1 MRKVN
6 KIETKSEN
14 FKVEI
19 YVASSS
25 CTFSISKTSTLEEG
39 RKHYK
44 TSPLLIKSNVAS
56 SVFGSAPS
64 MNMLSEL
71 VSNVFELRSVF
82 VDPLKDME
90 SSQSKT
96 TKEKIQAGFQ
106 GVKNNSRRLVKFVKS
121 KIRRKEKETIVQDIQ
136 ITPEDDDETW
146 ARRSVGSAA
155 SRSSIESKL
164 SSASSKKEDDNILSD
179 MDCDDVEE

>member
-1 MRKVN
+1 METNAEKLENEERVDMFTTLHEHELKV
-6 KIETKSEN
+6 K
-14 FKVEI
+14 
-19 YVASSS
+19 
-25 CTFSISKTSTLEEG
+25 
-39 RKHYK
+39 
-44 TSPLLIKSNVAS
+44 
-56 SVFGSAPS
+56 
-64 MNMLSEL
+64 EL
-71 VSNVFELRSVF
+71 KSVF
-82 VDPLKDME
+82 VDPPKDME
-90 SSQSKT
+90 SSASKT